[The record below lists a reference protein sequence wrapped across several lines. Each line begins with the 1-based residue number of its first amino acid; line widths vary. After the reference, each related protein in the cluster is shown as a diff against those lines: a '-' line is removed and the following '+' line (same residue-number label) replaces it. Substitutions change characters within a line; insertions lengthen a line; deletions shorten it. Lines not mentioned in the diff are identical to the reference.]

1 MANEYFMKRCTTT
14 SVIRK
19 VHTKTTERDPTE
31 RIEKG
36 MTEEGTHVHV
46 TPGTPE
52 MTGPPLYCW
61 WEGAKRQCL

>member
-19 VHTKTTERDPTE
+19 VHTKLQSETQLRES
-31 RIEKG
+31 G
-36 MTEEGTHVHV
+36 MTEGTHVHA

-61 WEGAKRQCL
+61 WEGA